1 MSNKYLVLFS
11 ISSSLFLFSCGGN
24 SHDQK
29 NDYPEGSEV
38 AHFKEIELLSESLE
52 LISEID
58 IFAGSTIPVGQI
70 VAMEEIGDNL
80 YFAEFKQ
87 NLVHVVDKESLKY
100 KTSIGGPGPDQLFR
114 VFGLYATEED
124 NLLVGNAQGPYLL
137 KSFSSNGDFLM
148 NYSNNDP
155 PFWFISTDVN
165 NSFISDSIAYVTK
178 AIADNGMK
186 MIRYDLRGGSVT
198 EIDEIVPVVD
208 LHAELDSAALATVI
222 PQMSV
227 LKSNVNDSMFYV
239 LPANKYLINSYN
251 MKGEKLSSIDL
262 RGIPQINRQ
271 YTIIKKLLF
280 NSYFYSAVIDDQDN
294 IYFHFHE
301 FEGVDINDSEAE
313 IMAEIA
319 SKTEKLNLVSVNL
332 LDGSYRMFKTEF
344 RSVKPLKIIDGKLWT
359 FDPSTSTLVLYQLP
373 YN

>member
-1 MSNKYLVLFS
+1 MFNKYLALFS
-11 ISSSLFLFSCGGN
+11 ISTSLILFSCGGI
-24 SHDQK
+24 SHDK
-29 NDYPEGSEV
+29 KDDYPEGSEV
-38 AHFKEIELLSESLE
+38 AHFKEIELLTDSLE

-58 IFAGSTIPVGQI
+58 IFSGSNIPVGQI

-87 NLVHVVDKESLKY
+87 NLVHVVDKKTLKY
-100 KTSIGGPGPDQLFR
+100 KTTIGGPGPDQLFR
-114 VFGLYATEED
+114 VFGLYATEEN

-208 LHAELDSAALATVI
+208 LHAELDSAALARVI
-222 PQMSV
+222 PLMSV

-239 LPANKYLINSYN
+239 LPVNKYLINSYN

-294 IYFHFHE
+294 IYFHFDE
-301 FEGVDINDSEAE
+301 FEGVDINDSEAK
-313 IMAEIA
+313 IMAKVA
-319 SKTEKLNLVSVNL
+319 GKTGKVNLVSVNL

-344 RSVKPLKIIDGKLWT
+344 RPVMPLKIIDGKLWT

-373 YN
+373 DN